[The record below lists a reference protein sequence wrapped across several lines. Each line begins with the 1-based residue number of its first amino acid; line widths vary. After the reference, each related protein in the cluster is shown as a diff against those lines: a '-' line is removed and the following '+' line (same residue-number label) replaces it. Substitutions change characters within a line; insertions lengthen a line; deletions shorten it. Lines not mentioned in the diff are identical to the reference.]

1 MGTVPNN
8 QSSQEIDL
16 SFISKNTAR
25 LFGNIGLSFFR
36 FLQFLLKN
44 KFWLLGLIVVGAVLG
59 YFLDQSRSNKFKHE
73 IIVVPN
79 FSSNTYL
86 YNKIAEMRFKDS
98 PISSVEIEPV
108 MDIYQFITERWS
120 NLEIAKYLSENNIQ
134 FNKYK
139 PNSEIEKFYRYHL
152 MTVYTQ
158 GPDNG
163 GKIIDSLMDVFN
175 SDPYFLDRQ
184 KVEVQNN
191 KNKIAQLKNSIE
203 YTNQILD
210 KIGSSEA
217 KGSEITLETYSELNE
232 LINSK
237 NSLIDQLRNAEI
249 DQLEQKKVI
258 FDSSRLLNIKDKGIP
273 FAILIPVAL
282 ILLFVFTTAF
292 VRFYQRQS
300 RKLSEQAS

>member
-25 LFGNIGLSFFR
+25 LFENIGLSFFR